1 MRYVRKLKRL
11 SEEPDDQTMLKIKRK
26 SSSKAVKGRFVTK
39 CTQKYEFTKSW
50 TDTNAGDTYENQY
63 FKVFQTLSHKTRENL
78 ASDGQKV
85 KHAAG
90 ANELRGAEYIRV
102 LAVAQV
108 KG

>member
-11 SEEPDDQTMLKIKRK
+11 SEESDDQTMLKIKRK

-63 FKVFQTLSHKTRENL
+63 FKVFKLFPPYTKRQLSYRLQKNRACYKRE
-78 ASDGQKV
+78 
-85 KHAAG
+85 
-90 ANELRGAEYIRV
+90 
-102 LAVAQV
+102 
-108 KG
+108 